1 MIRRPEFFLAFALL
15 AGDAEARV
23 LISGEVR
30 AENAEAIITPPSE
43 SSPVAL
49 RFFVPEGTAV
59 KPGDVLVRIDPG
71 ASLTQI
77 RQLDAQ
83 IEQAL
88 AKAAKELAELQVK
101 AIDAEKALVDARAAR
116 DKARVD
122 AAIPRA
128 HLSGLD
134 FDRYKGELDRADR
147 EHALKQAEFAAAGE
161 AVTRRRS
168 DGELEVQKLQAER
181 IYHEASVANSEQ
193 RATMAGIVLHG
204 FDNLRGGR
212 FDEGS
217 SAYPGNK
224 VGEVVGEGRMAVRA
238 YVLEPDR
245 GAFAE
250 QQVVSLTFDA
260 LPGTR
265 AQGRIARISGAPEP
279 KAEWGDGRYFTV
291 DIDLLPGADIA
302 LRPGMSV
309 RIAVDAPAAE
319 AAP

>member
-1 MIRRPEFFLAFALL
+1 MIRRPEFFLALALL
-15 AGDAEARV
+15 AGGAQARV

-30 AENAEAIITPPSE
+30 AENAEAIITPPSD
-43 SSPVAL
+43 SSPVVL

-59 KPGDVLVRIDPG
+59 KAGDVLVRIDPG

-101 AIDAEKALVDARAAR
+101 AIDAEKARVDALAAR

-128 HLSGLD
+128 NLSGLD
-134 FDRYKGELDRADR
+134 FDRYKGELDRAER
-147 EHALKQAEFAAAGE
+147 EFALKETEFAAAE
-161 AVTRRRS
+161 DAVARRRF
-168 DGELEVQKLQAER
+168 DGELEVQKLQADR
-181 IYHEASVANSEQ
+181 IYHQASVANAEQ
-193 RATMAGIVLHG
+193 RATMSGIVLHG
-204 FDNLRGGR
+204 FDNWRGGR

-217 SAYPGNK
+217 TAFPGNK
-224 VGEVVGEGRMAVRA
+224 VGEVVGEGGMAVRA

-245 GAFAE
+245 GAIREE
-250 QQVVSLTFDA
+250 QTVALTFDA
-260 LPGTR
+260 LPGAT
-265 AQGRIARISGAPEP
+265 AQGRILRIAGAPEP

-291 DIDLLPGADIA
+291 DIELVSGAEIA

-309 RIAVDAPAAE
+309 RIAVDAP
-319 AAP
+319 